1 MVNENFDVW
10 IGPYSSIMQC
20 KDQQKLSHYLIL
32 GHHLVVVKAILS
44 CTNLIMN
51 FLNKISL
58 TLPSIQAEILRVSSS
73 FLAFSFGFT
82 YLCCVSQLSLQKQSS
97 SCCSNTSWWTRS
109 CLVYMKNVQGGGSSK
124 KARSSWRFWFS
135 SPVNHFIGW
144 WHYSHWPCLLHSSS

>member
-1 MVNENFDVW
+1 
-10 IGPYSSIMQC
+10 MQC
-20 KDQQKLSHYLIL
+20 KDQQKLSHYLIP

-82 YLCCVSQLSLQKQSS
+82 YLCCVVLIHLDEPG
-97 SCCSNTSWWTRS
+97 
-109 CLVYMKNVQGGGSSK
+109 LV
-124 KARSSWRFWFS
+124 
-135 SPVNHFIGW
+135 
-144 WHYSHWPCLLHSSS
+144 